1 MSWDLLVMRLPEGTR
16 SLTALSSRFE
26 PLVLGTS
33 SQIVSKLTVLG
44 VEWISVEYR
53 TLGVVRND
61 LFVLEIELPVGPVDH
76 LVLTLHGEDAVD
88 AARGVLDV
96 LDASAVDL
104 DTDLVVDL
112 GAPQSRRQA
121 KQSLDFACA

>member
-1 MSWDLLVMRLPEGTR
+1 MRLPEGTR

-26 PLVLGTS
+26 PQVLGTS
-33 SQIVSKLTVLG
+33 AQIVHRLSTLG
-44 VEWISVEYR
+44 VEWISVEHR

-76 LVLTLHGEDAVD
+76 VVLTLHGEHAVD

-112 GAPQSRRQA
+112 GAPASRRQA